1 MYYVGFSSAT
11 AVASLILF
19 QGFHATH
26 ATDAV
31 SLLCGFTVTFL
42 GVHLLN
48 LSRRTDSTAD
58 RAGHSAL
65 DGGLL
70 NPHLNISGRM
80 SLDGWNGVAE
90 ASAAVPPARR
100 GHARGNSGSRF
111 GNPSTTLFNAYE
123 EGLEPTPAP
132 ESVVLHS
139 LNEEESEEEESEEEV
154 TDVDERTQLRK
165 PPGPNSSHPQQ
176 NSFNHSRNNL
186 HNHHQSQR
194 QSAPRSHSSSPLPTP
209 RTMGGNV
216 RLN

>member
-19 QGFHATH
+19 QGFHTTH
-26 ATDAV
+26 ATDAA
-31 SLLCGFTVTFL
+31 SLLCGFAVTFL

-48 LSRRTDSTAD
+48 LSRRADSLVD

-70 NPHLNISGRM
+70 NPRMNISGRM
-80 SLDGWNGVAE
+80 SLEGWNGVAE
-90 ASAAVPPARR
+90 AAAAAPSARR
-100 GHARGNSGSRF
+100 GHSRGNSG
-111 GNPSTTLFNAYE
+111 TLFNAYE
-123 EGLEPTPAP
+123 EGLEPTPAQ

-139 LNEEESEEEESEEEV
+139 LNEEDESEEEETEEEE

-165 PPGPNSSHPQQ
+165 TTGRNASYPQQ
-176 NSFNHSRNNL
+176 NNSNHSRNSL

-194 QSAPRSHSSSPLPTP
+194 PSASRSHSSSPLHSPRTP
-209 RTMGGNV
+209 RTMGGSV
-216 RLN
+216 RIP